1 MAKDAADADLFIC
14 GNSSAVLEILHYGVP
29 VAYCSEIDAFTN
41 DYYGF
46 VSMGVVPRL
55 TLDQPGVAY
64 AVRDHFKG
72 DWRERAGQF
81 DASFLLAE
89 EQLARNVS
97 QALTALRSEARRVGK
112 EGVSTCRFRG
122 AA

>member
-55 TLDQPGVAY
+55 TLVQPGVAY
-64 AVRDHFKG
+64 AVRAHFKG
-72 DWRERAGQF
+72 DWRQRAGHF
-81 DASFLLAE
+81 DASFLSAE
-89 EQLARNVS
+89 EQLARS
-97 QALTALRSEARRVGK
+97 LLTALPELAFLDFHQPPFGAR
-112 EGVSTCRFRG
+112 TH
-122 AA
+122 